1 MNPEFKEKIG
11 DSLRAVL
18 PITGIVLVLCVT
30 VASMPLAPL
39 MLFLTGAVLLVVGM
53 SFFNV
58 GADMAMMPIGERV
71 GLYLSKTGRLAL
83 ILIAS
88 FFIGA
93 LITMA
98 EPDLNVLAGQI
109 PGVPDETIIWC
120 VAIGVGLFLLLA
132 FLRTLFSW
140 SLNLLLLLCYGAIFV
155 RAAFVPR
162 DFLAVAFDSGG
173 VTTGPITVPFIM
185 ALGIGL
191 SSMGKDDG
199 GSNDFGLI
207 GLCSVGPILSVL
219 VLSFIY
225 KASGGSYTPLS
236 IPELTSTKEVWM
248 QFQSSFVGYG
258 KEVLSA
264 LLPVLVLFLVFQFF
278 FLHLHIK
285 TLVRITVGI
294 VYTFV
299 GLTMFLTG
307 VNVGFMPAGNY
318 IGSRLAVLDYNWI
331 LIPLGM
337 LIGFFIVKAEP
348 AVGVLGRQVED
359 ISDGAISQKN
369 IPTGL
374 SISMA
379 VSVGLSMVRVLTGIS
394 ILWFLI
400 PGYAVALG
408 LSFVVPK
415 IFTAVAFDSGG
426 VASGPMTATF
436 LLPFAMG
443 AVEALGGNV
452 LQDAF
457 GIVAMVAMTPLVTL
471 QIIGL
476 MYKLRTRRQKAET
489 EYPVHE
495 ETIIELM

>member
-1 MNPEFKEKIG
+1 MNGDFKEKVNE
-11 DSLRAVL
+11 SLKAVL
-18 PITGIVLVLCVT
+18 PITGIVMVLCVT

-39 MLFLTGAVLLVVGM
+39 MLFLMGAVLLVVGM
-53 SFFNV
+53 GFFNV
-58 GADMAMMPIGERV
+58 GADMAMMPIGEKV
-71 GLYLSKTGRLAL
+71 GKYLSKTGKLPL
-83 ILIAS
+83 ILISS

-93 LITMA
+93 LITTA

-109 PGVPDETIIWC
+109 PGVPDAVIIWC
-120 VAIGVGLFLLLA
+120 VAIGVGLFLMIS
-132 FLRTLFSW
+132 FLRTLLSW
-140 SLNLLLLLCYGAIFV
+140 NLNFLLILCYCLVFAL
-155 RAAFVPR
+155 AAFVPS
-162 DFLAVAFDSGG
+162 DFLAAAFDSGG

-191 SSMGKDDG
+191 SSAGKDDS
-199 GSNDFGLI
+199 GSNDFGVI

-219 VLSFIY
+219 VLSLIY
-225 KASGGSYTPLS
+225 HTHGGSYTPLS

-264 LLPVLVLFLVFQFF
+264 LLPVLILFLVFQFF
-278 FLHLHIK
+278 FLRLNRK
-285 TLVRITVGI
+285 TLIRITVGI

-299 GLTMFLTG
+299 GLTLFLTG

-318 IGSRLAVLDYNWI
+318 IGSRLAVLDINWI
-331 LIPLGM
+331 LVPLGM

-359 ISDGAISQKN
+359 ITDGAISRKT
-369 IPTGL
+369 ILTGL
-374 SISMA
+374 SVSMA
-379 VSVGLSMVRVLTGIS
+379 ASVGLSMVRVLTGIS
-394 ILWFLI
+394 VLWFLI
-400 PGYAVALG
+400 PGYVLALG
-408 LSFVVPK
+408 LSFVVPR

-476 MYKLRTRRQKAET
+476 LYRLRTRREKKQV
-489 EYPVHE
+489 EYEIHE
-495 ETIIELM
+495 ETILELM